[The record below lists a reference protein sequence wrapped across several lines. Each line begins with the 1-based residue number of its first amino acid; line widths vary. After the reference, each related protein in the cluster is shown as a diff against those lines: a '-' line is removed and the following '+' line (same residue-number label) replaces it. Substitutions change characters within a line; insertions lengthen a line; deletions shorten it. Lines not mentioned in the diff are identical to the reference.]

1 MTTFLLVPIVGYEI
15 SGSYALST
23 LAQMG
28 SGLAM
33 FFLGPLGGVIAD
45 RYPKK
50 PLVLAG
56 QIFPAHADRG
66 DGNHD
71 RDRA

>member
-1 MTTFLLVPIVGYEI
+1 
-15 SGSYALST
+15 
-23 LAQMG
+23 MG

-56 QIFPAHADRG
+56 QMFPGAC
-66 DGNHD
+66 
-71 RDRA
+71 